1 MLQISTTRSTTASSA
16 CGARLLRRLARR
28 RAHRAPLAISRT
40 ARVRAFV
47 HPARRDDRNQHRV
60 KSLASNAKAE
70 PIRAKG
76 LRAVP
81 PVHLESTVAELPHLA
96 PCVLLALSAVEL
108 PRLAQS
114 ACQESTMTSTEQRRA
129 NLAVPDTMPVPRAH
143 EPANLA
149 VSDASHGARVR
160 RSAMTARQARTLRA

>member
-1 MLQISTTRSTTASSA
+1 MLQISTTRSTTASTVR
-16 CGARLLRRLARR
+16 GARLLRRLARR

-70 PIRAKG
+70 PIPAKG
-76 LRAVP
+76 LRAVRA
-81 PVHLESTVAELPHLA
+81 VHLESTVAELPRL
-96 PCVLLALSAVEL
+96 VRFVRLALLAVEL

-114 ACQESTMTSTEQRRA
+114 ACQESTMMSTEQRRA
-129 NLAVPDTMPVPRAH
+129 NLAVPDTTPAPRAQ
-143 EPANLA
+143 EPANRA
-149 VSDASHGARVR
+149 VSGASHGARVR
-160 RSAMTARQARTLRA
+160 PSATNARQAHTPRA